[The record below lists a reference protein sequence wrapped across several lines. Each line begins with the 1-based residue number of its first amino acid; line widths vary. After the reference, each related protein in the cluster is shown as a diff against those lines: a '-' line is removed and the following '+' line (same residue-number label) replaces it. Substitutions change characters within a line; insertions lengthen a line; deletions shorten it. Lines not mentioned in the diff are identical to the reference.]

1 MHGSVPCTGAG
12 LCADVQLDS
21 ADLDFRPIIVTCALF
36 PPGPSI
42 VVILCYLFLFV
53 LDYKWLHFSLKIPC
67 HVKTI
72 YPS

>member
-1 MHGSVPCTGAG
+1 MHSSVPYTGAG
-12 LCADVQLDS
+12 LCADVQLNS
-21 ADLDFRPIIVTCALF
+21 AIFFRPIIVACALF